1 MKEIFMEQKFSQQ
14 ISDFLQL
21 LDQAQKSYVWSQSEI
36 TRLDQLT
43 PDYLHLLELQDRD
56 YHNLAQVASSIKQ
69 CRINRRQHKDNIAF
83 LEPLVTLLSSEKGK
97 LIVSQLQQTLGAV
110 RKAERVAQDRHYT
123 PRVLSLE
130 EYENPQII
138 S

>member
-1 MKEIFMEQKFSQQ
+1 MEQKLSQQ
-14 ISDFLQL
+14 ISGFLQL
-21 LDQAQKSYVWSQSEI
+21 LDQAQKDYILSQSEI

-43 PDYLHLLELQDRD
+43 QDYLHLLELQDRD
-56 YHNLAQVASSIKQ
+56 YHNLAQVATSIKQ
-69 CRINRRQHKDNIAF
+69 CRINRRQHKDNIVL

-97 LIVSQLQQTLGAV
+97 LIISQLQQTLGAV
-110 RKAERVAQDRHYT
+110 RKAERAAQDRHYS